1 VRVPVD
7 VSTADVDGV
16 ALVLETGFNIAGKV
30 IVEGTTVNDS
40 APTLTGIRI
49 QLQSDPLIPPLAIAP
64 VNPEADGAFSLTG
77 VTSGTYRLTVSGLP
91 RNTYI
96 KSARFLGNDIL
107 SNGMR
112 VDGEPRGSLDIA
124 LGSTPGSLDAVAMDD
139 KQMPEA
145 AVAMVLA
152 PDTAQQKRL
161 DLYRSATSDS
171 SGKAHWDG
179 VAPGDY
185 KIFAFEDIE
194 SGAWMDP
201 EFMKAYEGR
210 GKSVHIDDR
219 GRANVNV
226 QVIPYK
232 AN

>member
-1 VRVPVD
+1 
-7 VSTADVDGV
+7 
-16 ALVLETGFNIAGKV
+16 
-30 IVEGTTVNDS
+30 
-40 APTLTGIRI
+40 
-49 QLQSDPLIPPLAIAP
+49 
-64 VNPEADGAFSLTG
+64 
-77 VTSGTYRLTVSGLP
+77 
-91 RNTYI
+91 
-96 KSARFLGNDIL
+96 
-107 SNGMR
+107 MR

-124 LGSTPGSLDAVAMDD
+124 LGSTPGSLDAVVIDD

-145 AVAMVLA
+145 AVTVVLA
-152 PDTAQQKRL
+152 PDAAQQTRM
-161 DLYRSATSDS
+161 DLNRNATSDS

-179 VAPGDY
+179 LAPGDY

-194 SGAWMDP
+194 SGAWIDP
-201 EFMKAYEGR
+201 DFMKAYEGR